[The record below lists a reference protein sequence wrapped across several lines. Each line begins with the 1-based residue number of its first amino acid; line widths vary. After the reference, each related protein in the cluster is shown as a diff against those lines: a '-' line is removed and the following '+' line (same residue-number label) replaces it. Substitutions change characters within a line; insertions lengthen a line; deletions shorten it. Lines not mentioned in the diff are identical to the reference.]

1 MNNITSFL
9 HKIINQII
17 RKKKNNPFY
26 DYPFGRKPHAT
37 KEEYLTIWDNS
48 KKENYLVVDNVES
61 ETGFAINSDWYHVG
75 DINGLK
81 AAFITST

>member
-17 RKKKNNPFY
+17 RKKKNDPFY

-37 KEEYLTIWDNS
+37 KEEYLIMLTIDHFDLLIY
-48 KKENYLVVDNVES
+48 YLN
-61 ETGFAINSDWYHVG
+61 IY
-75 DINGLK
+75 IL
-81 AAFITST
+81 ITH